1 MTSPGNLYRRHLKH
15 GDDVKGEVRPCVD
28 GGEKCPNGCGA
39 TLKGSFMRISH
50 VCDLKAT
57 SKSAMRGDRR
67 ERSSVA

>member
-1 MTSPGNLYRRHLKH
+1 MSRTSGYNQRKRDRDP
-15 GDDVKGEVRPCVD
+15 VGEVRPCVQD
-28 GGEKCPNGCGA
+28 GEKCTNGCGA